1 MIVRTDRPWAMNS
14 GYYKNP
20 EATAQAWRNG
30 WFHTG
35 DAFRRDDEGSFYF
48 VDRVKDAIRR
58 RGENISSFEVESQ
71 VMVHPSV
78 REAAVIGV
86 PSEYSEDEVMAVI
99 ALVEGAT
106 IDMTELSS
114 FMADKL
120 PYFMVPRYVR
130 LLDDLPKTPTNK
142 VQKAQLRS
150 QGITADTWDR
160 EASGIKLKR
169 ERL

>member
-1 MIVRTDRPWAMNS
+1 
-14 GYYKNP
+14 
-20 EATAQAWRNG
+20 
-30 WFHTG
+30 
-35 DAFRRDDEGSFYF
+35 
-48 VDRVKDAIRR
+48 
-58 RGENISSFEVESQ
+58 
-71 VMVHPSV
+71 MVHPSV